1 MSSKELKK
9 LPGKSLSSGKKTS
22 ILKSTEKSLTP
33 EADNLKKLKAKK
45 SSSTSKTNA
54 SDPDKVKASSIA
66 KNTNATKSTI
76 AKGTITKNPIAKS
89 PIEKSTIE
97 KSTIAKSES
106 AKSTPSKKA
115 SGENSFGTTDKIE
128 VVETKSNTSL
138 VEKSPLEISR
148 PKALDK
154 NHLEKSTEVQNML
167 SPSSNISDSNK
178 VSGSN
183 SAATAVNENR
193 NIENTMPHSQS
204 SNAQGKSLA
213 RSPFGAQNQQQNQPI
228 EKLTSPS
235 LNSEVPVGQL
245 SKSFQPKNQ
254 SNNHP
259 NHRPNDQYSSERSGR
274 IQDQS
279 PRNPSASDRSA
290 SQFSNSSRPGGKV
303 DNHSYNGISRG
314 PNVSQ
319 QEAILEIKISGS
331 LFRKLKE
338 LSRTEGLSMDELA
351 TELVAEG
358 CVVRA
363 WELVERKATMKN
375 LGGNTNHSGAPS
387 HNNRGGGGFNN
398 KQNYNP
404 KSKEGRNNY
413 NKIMEDNAHFLEYV
427 RNQEKRQR

>member
-1 MSSKELKK
+1 LSSKELKK

-22 ILKSTEKSLTP
+22 IVKSTEKSLTS
-33 EADNLKKLKAKK
+33 EADHLKKLKSKK
-45 SSSTSKTNA
+45 SSATSKTNV

-66 KNTNATKSTI
+66 KNT
-76 AKGTITKNPIAKS
+76 
-89 PIEKSTIE
+89 
-97 KSTIAKSES
+97 IAKSES
-106 AKSTPSKKA
+106 VKSAPSKKA
-115 SGENSFGTTDKIE
+115 SGENNFGTTDKIE
-128 VVETKSNTSL
+128 VVEAKSNVAP
-138 VEKSPLEISR
+138 VEKSPLDISK
-148 PKALDK
+148 PKGLDK
-154 NHLEKSTEVQNML
+154 NHLEKSPLVQDML
-167 SPSSNISDSNK
+167 SPNRNISDSNK
-178 VSGSN
+178 VSGSI
-183 SAATAVNENR
+183 SAVNENI
-193 NIENTMPHSQS
+193 NVENTKPHLQS
-204 SNAQGKSLA
+204 SNANGKSLA
-213 RSPFGAQNQQQNQPI
+213 RSPFGAQNQPI
-228 EKLTSPS
+228 DKLNSPS
-235 LNSEVPVGQL
+235 LNSEVPVAL
-245 SKSFQPKNQ
+245 PSKSFQPKNH
-254 SNNHP
+254 SNHYP
-259 NHRPNDQYSSERSGR
+259 NQRPSDQYSSERSGQYSSERSSR

-279 PRNPSASDRSA
+279 PRNPSATDRSA

-303 DNHSYNGISRG
+303 DNHSYNGISHG
-314 PNVSQ
+314 PNANQ
-319 QEAILEIKISGS
+319 HEAILEIKISGS
-331 LFRKLKE
+331 LFRKLKD

>member
-45 SSSTSKTNA
+45 SSATSKSSASNA
-54 SDPDKVKASSIA
+54 DKVNASSIA
-66 KNTNATKSTI
+66 KNTNPTKSTI

-89 PIEKSTIE
+89 TIE
-97 KSTIAKSES
+97 KSAIAKSES

-115 SGENSFGTTDKIE
+115 SGESSFGTTDKID

-154 NHLEKSTEVQNML
+154 NHLEKSPEVQNML
-167 SPSSNISDSNK
+167 SPNSNISDSNK

-193 NIENTMPHSQS
+193 TVENTMPHSQF

-213 RSPFGAQNQQQNQPI
+213 RSPFGAQNQQQNQPL
-228 EKLTSPS
+228 ERMNSPS
-235 LNSEVPVGQL
+235 LHSEVPVSQL

-254 SNNHP
+254 SDNHP

-314 PNVSQ
+314 PNASQ

-331 LFRKLKE
+331 LFRKLKD

-375 LGGNTNHSGAPS
+375 LGGNTTHSGAPS